1 MGGRPGGYKKKKG
14 FRQGS
19 SAGTEPPRL
28 LVGIISGDGRQFQV
42 KGLQFRVLE
51 DCRCRAQVACGS
63 GGKRFRLCRVRGNG
77 RQGRHFHGETFDAT
91 AECSAGFFQQGGLME
106 PQAAGP
112 GRTRRQKDNPSV
124 AHVCEPSLA
133 RGRGGQ
139 EAAQS
144 FIQRIEYAR
153 AIRER
158 VEGDALRHG
167 PRACGGSWVG
177 TATWRHGEHELGAA
191 A

>member
-1 MGGRPGGYKKKKG
+1 MGAAPAPSWNHQRRWTP
-14 FRQGS
+14 
-19 SAGTEPPRL
+19 
-28 LVGIISGDGRQFQV
+28 VQV

-51 DCRCRAQVACGS
+51 DCRCRAQMARSS
-63 GGKRFRLCRVRGNG
+63 GGKRFWLCRFRGNG

-91 AECSAGFFQQGGLME
+91 AECSAGLCQQFGLMK
-106 PQAAGP
+106 PQPAGP

-124 AHVCEPSLA
+124 AHVREPSLA
-133 RGRGGQ
+133 CGRGGQ

-144 FIQRIEYAR
+144 FIQRIQHAR

-158 VEGDALRHG
+158 VEGDALRYG
-167 PRACGGSWVG
+167 PWACSGSGRG